1 MSLYLRALVDTVIE
15 ARTDF
20 VWWRPVLAS
29 LLDQPAFASLP
40 DEVSRE
46 LRRFLADG
54 KSATRSLSEL
64 WTRCFRA
71 LEKGKN
77 PPFEL
82 PEPSEHRELRS
93 DRPRDWNQLLA
104 LNEVAVVLGKAGDDG
119 LSVHDP
125 GIADLTVDDVAVML
139 RRLIADMEA
148 IGFAPSVVLAHDRE
162 TVPIALALAQHYG
175 CGIEPTEMTGGDC
188 LYVFGNLA
196 YAGALERARM
206 LLEEMK
212 PARTLAAAML
222 VTENPNAMRLI
233 PDVIGLQV
241 GSGALPWGKAAGVG
255 VLLRPDSQSNE
266 EGEAVADLEAF
277 QRSRDRRPLE
287 QIASDLAE
295 RMHAVPRELYE
306 DHAMIASD
314 ALRRSL
320 RRKTAF
326 LRRFGWRLLRPDEEA
341 SDWHTLLP
349 PFPSLIGTPFSE
361 LPEKPT
367 VTMLRD
373 ADPEEEQLRFMDW
386 VTPALQKP
394 MEVWAKQD
402 VRGQTYIHY
411 IAGVRD
417 PRMPEPM
424 AFVVET
430 VPYGDETALNN
441 FTLFLN
447 AGEADELRFGRLLH
461 SAEEQQRMAPF
472 PEAPTLN

>member
-1 MSLYLRALVDTVIE
+1 MSLYLRTLVEAVIE

-29 LLDQPAFASLP
+29 LMDQPAFESLP
-40 DEVSRE
+40 DNVRHE

-54 KSATRSLSEL
+54 KSSTRSLSEF

-71 LEKGKN
+71 LEKGKS
-77 PPFEL
+77 PPFAL
-82 PEPSEHRELRS
+82 PEPPEHLELRS
-93 DRPRDWNQLLA
+93 ERTRDWNQLLA

-119 LSVHDP
+119 VAVHDP
-125 GIADLTVDDVAVML
+125 GIADLSADDVAVML
-139 RRLIADMEA
+139 RRLIGDLERA
-148 IGFAPSVVLAHDRE
+148 GFSPSAVLAHDRE
-162 TVPIALALAQHYG
+162 SVPIALALAQHYG
-175 CGIEPTEMTGGDC
+175 CGIEPTAMPSGDC
-188 LYVFGNLA
+188 LYVFANMA
-196 YAGALERARM
+196 YAGAMERARM
-206 LLEEMK
+206 LLEELR
-212 PARTLAAAML
+212 PARALAVAML
-222 VTENPNAMRLI
+222 LSEHPNALRLI
-233 PDVIGLQV
+233 PDIIGIQV

-255 VLLRPDSQSNE
+255 VLLRPDPQAGEDS
-266 EGEAVADLEAF
+266 EAVADPEAF

-287 QIASDLAE
+287 EIANDLLD
-295 RMHAVPRELYE
+295 RIRAVPRELYE
-306 DHAMIASD
+306 VHTLLASD
-314 ALRRSL
+314 ALQRIL
-320 RRKTAF
+320 ARKTSC
-326 LRRFGWRLLRPDEEA
+326 LRRFGWRTLRPDEES

-367 VTMLRD
+367 VSMLRD
-373 ADPEEEQLRFMDW
+373 TDPHEEQMRFMDW

-411 IAGVRD
+411 IAAVRD

-441 FTLFLN
+441 FTLFLD
-447 AGEADELRFGRLLH
+447 ASDADELRFGRLVH
-461 SAEEQQRMAPF
+461 SAEQQRFASF

>member
-1 MSLYLRALVDTVIE
+1 MSLYLRALVDAVIE

-20 VWWRPVLAS
+20 LWWRPVLAS
-29 LLDQPAFASLP
+29 LLDQPAFAYLP
-40 DEVSRE
+40 EDVARE

-54 KSATRSLSEL
+54 KSATRGLSEL

-71 LEKGKN
+71 LEKGKT
-77 PPFEL
+77 PPFSL
-82 PEPSEHRELRS
+82 PEPPEHLELRS
-93 DRPRDWNQLLA
+93 ERPRDWNQLFA
-104 LNEVAVVLGKAGDDG
+104 LNEIAVILGKAGDDG
-119 LSVHDP
+119 LAVHDP
-125 GIADLTVDDVAVML
+125 GIADLSMDDVAAIL
-139 RRLIADMEA
+139 RRLAEDIEGA
-148 IGFAPSVVLAHDRE
+148 GFAPSAVLAHDRE
-162 TVPIALALAQHYG
+162 SVPIALALAQHYR
-175 CGIEPTEMTGGDC
+175 CGIEPTAHSGGDC
-188 LYVFGNLA
+188 LYVFGNLF
-196 YAGALERARM
+196 YAGALERARL
-206 LLEEMK
+206 LLEEIR

-222 VTENPNAMRLI
+222 LSENPNAMRLI

-255 VLLRPDSQSNE
+255 VLLRPDPQLGE
-266 EGEAVADLEAF
+266 EGEAVADPEAF

-287 QIASDLAE
+287 EIASDLLQ
-295 RMHAVPRELYE
+295 RMRAVPRDLYE
-306 DHAMIASD
+306 DHTLLASD
-314 ALRRSL
+314 VLRRSL
-320 RRKTAF
+320 ARKTTC
-326 LRRFGWRLLRPDEEA
+326 LRRFAWRALRSDEEA

-361 LPEKPT
+361 LPDKPT
-367 VTMLRD
+367 VSMLRD

-417 PRMPEPM
+417 PRVPEPM

-441 FTLFLN
+441 FTLFFD
-447 AGEADELRFGRLLH
+447 AGDADELRFGRLLH
-461 SAEEQQRMAPF
+461 SAEAESAAAF
-472 PEAPTLN
+472 PDVPSLN